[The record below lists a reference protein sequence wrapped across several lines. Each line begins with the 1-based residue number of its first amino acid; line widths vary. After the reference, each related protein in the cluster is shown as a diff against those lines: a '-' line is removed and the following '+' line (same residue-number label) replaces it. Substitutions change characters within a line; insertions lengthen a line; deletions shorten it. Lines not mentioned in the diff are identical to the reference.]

1 MVSVLCRVILKL
13 SVRSLTKVSFSFSA
27 IMSAAG
33 KLAKPQMRGML
44 VATIKKTIAEATVL
58 SIITG
63 TIIWWNF
70 GRQRKINY
78 AEFYKN
84 YDAEKDFKRMWKSG
98 VFKPLDGSDDE
109 FLQEFMRR
117 ERKFRRL
124 DQESASARK

>member
-1 MVSVLCRVILKL
+1 
-13 SVRSLTKVSFSFSA
+13 
-27 IMSAAG
+27 MSAAG